1 MTGSGFLVPESHVGQ
16 TEILCHAKM
25 TLRQWSVHVALV
37 CGECFDMTAILTEV
51 LGFIC
56 IAAFYIGII
65 IAAANLLAG

>member
-1 MTGSGFLVPESHVGQ
+1 
-16 TEILCHAKM
+16 
-25 TLRQWSVHVALV
+25 V
-37 CGECFDMTAILTEV
+37 CGESLDMTAILTEV